1 MRQRL
6 VFECGRFHD
15 SFRNADVSI
24 FHQFAPP
31 PGGGGHQFLRALWEE
46 LERRGWRIENNRISR
61 ATRACLF
68 NSFNFDPAR
77 LRRLRRR
84 GCRMV
89 HRVDGPISVYRGTG
103 IEFDRQIFEI
113 NREFADATIFQ
124 SRYSLEKHQ
133 ELGLQFAAPT
143 VIHNAADPRIFHLP
157 PPRPRVP
164 GQKLRVIATS
174 WSDNPNKG
182 AADLKSIENS
192 LDWDA
197 FDFTFVGRSPLRFD
211 RIRMLPPVPT
221 AELADLLRAHD
232 IFITAS
238 RFESCSNAL
247 TEALSCGL
255 PAIAHASGSSP
266 ELVGDAGFCYTN
278 ASEIPCLL
286 DRLAR
291 DYETRQAAIRVPAL
305 SDVADRYLAV
315 LGLGETPARSA
326 PIAPNPAARTER

>member
-1 MRQRL
+1 
-6 VFECGRFHD
+6 
-15 SFRNADVSI
+15 
-24 FHQFAPP
+24 
-31 PGGGGHQFLRALWEE
+31 
-46 LERRGWRIENNRISR
+46 
-61 ATRACLF
+61 
-68 NSFNFDPAR
+68 
-77 LRRLRRR
+77 
-84 GCRMV
+84 
-89 HRVDGPISVYRGTG
+89 
-103 IEFDRQIFEI
+103 
-113 NREFADATIFQ
+113 
-124 SRYSLEKHQ
+124 
-133 ELGLQFAAPT
+133 
-143 VIHNAADPRIFHLP
+143 
-157 PPRPRVP
+157 
-164 GQKLRVIATS
+164 
-174 WSDNPNKG
+174 
-182 AADLKSIENS
+182 
-192 LDWDA
+192 
-197 FDFTFVGRSPLRFD
+197 
-211 RIRMLPPVPT
+211 MLPPVPT